1 MRNALILFSLIAS
14 GCASAP
20 QPSHVGGN
28 LPSGRWGG
36 DQVAL
41 EISADGSGR
50 IEMSCATAEFAGPVK
65 VDVGGHFL
73 TDGRFARGTGV
84 ATREGP
90 EWVPATISGRVDG
103 RETLWL
109 DIALRDSYPVRS
121 ARLTRNAEPNLLR
134 CL

>member
-1 MRNALILFSLIAS
+1 MKTASIFLSLLAS
-14 GCASAP
+14 GCASVPEPA
-20 QPSHVGGN
+20 HVGAT
-28 LPSGRWGG
+28 LPAGRWGG
-36 DQVAL
+36 HQVAL
-41 EISADGSGR
+41 EIAADGSGR
-50 IEMSCATAEFAGPVK
+50 VDMSCATAEFAGPVK

-73 TDGRFARGTGV
+73 TQGRYARGTGV

-90 EWVPATISGRVDG
+90 AWAPATISGRVDG

>member
-1 MRNALILFSLIAS
+1 MRTTVILSGLIAS

-28 LPSGRWGG
+28 LPPGRWGG
-36 DQVAL
+36 HQVAL

-50 IEMSCATAEFAGPVK
+50 VDMSCATAEFAGPVK
-65 VDVGGHFL
+65 VGVGGHFL
-73 TDGRFARGTGV
+73 TGGRFARGTGV
-84 ATREGP
+84 TTRKGP
-90 EWVPATISGRVDG
+90 AWAPASISGRIDG
-103 RETLWL
+103 PDTLWL

-121 ARLTRNAEPNLLR
+121 ARLTRNAEPDLLR